1 MMCSRLCSTPALGWY
16 AQIHAHLDFKTLI
29 PDFQY
34 PPLKS
39 APGEIMFDELPQEP
53 MKTAQ
58 QLEIEAMRRGAVALV
73 QQVGKMMAEHEAK
86 KKGA

>member
-1 MMCSRLCSTPALGWY
+1 
-16 AQIHAHLDFKTLI
+16 
-29 PDFQY
+29 
-34 PPLKS
+34 
-39 APGEIMFDELPQEP
+39 MFDELPQEP